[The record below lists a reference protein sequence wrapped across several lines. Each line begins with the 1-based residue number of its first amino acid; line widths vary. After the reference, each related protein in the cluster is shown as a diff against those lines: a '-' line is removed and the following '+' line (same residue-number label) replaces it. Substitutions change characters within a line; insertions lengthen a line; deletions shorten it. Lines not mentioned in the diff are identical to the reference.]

1 MEAVLSPNGQSR
13 FDGGAPPTKLIV
25 ATRTGIKILE
35 REKLGAPWQLAATAL
50 EQHHM
55 STMTMLPGGRPG
67 VLAGTHGDGIFWSSD
82 GRNWEPRNE
91 GLRIK
96 DIYTLAAVIEN
107 GALVVYA
114 GTEPASLFRSTDL
127 GKSWSERPAI
137 SEQKNKDWTFP
148 APPHI
153 AHTKMLAFDP
163 RDPQHIFA
171 AIEQGALLETRDA
184 GMSWRELADYSRP
197 DDRAFK
203 DLHNVVVVPS
213 KPERMFMT
221 TGCGSYRSEDGGQ
234 HWVRMTDESF
244 RLAYPDHIGLSPDEK
259 TLFMSGAAAHPGMWR
274 KSHDAGTAVL
284 RSRDDGKHWEHLTR
298 GIPATAPCNI
308 EAMSIAAWPGGYS
321 LFLGDTD
328 GAVYLSEDGGDSFTR
343 IADAI
348 GPISKGNHW
357 EPLQRAA
364 AAE

>member
-13 FDGGAPPTKLIV
+13 FDGGAPPTKLVV
-25 ATRTGIKILE
+25 ATATGVKILE
-35 REKLGAPWQLAATAL
+35 REKPGAPWQLAATAL
-50 EQHHM
+50 ENHHI
-55 STMTMLPGGRPG
+55 STMTLLPGGWPG
-67 VLAGTHGDGIFWSSD
+67 IFAGTHGDGIFWSAD
-82 GRNWEPRNE
+82 GHSWQPRND

-96 DIYTLAAVIEN
+96 DIYTLAAVVEN
-107 GALVVYA
+107 GVLIVYA

-127 GKSWSERPAI
+127 GKNWIERPAI

-153 AHTKMLAFDP
+153 AHTKALAFDP

-184 GMSWRELADYSRP
+184 GQSWRELADYSRP
-197 DDRAFK
+197 EDRAFK
-203 DLHNVVVVPS
+203 DLHNVVIVPS
-213 KPERMFMT
+213 RPDCLFMT

-234 HWVRMTDESF
+234 HWARMTDESF
-244 RLAYPDHIGLSPDEK
+244 RLSYPDHIGLSPDEK
-259 TLFMSGAAAHPGMWR
+259 TLFMSGAAGHPGLWR
-274 KSHDAGTAVL
+274 QSHDAGTAVL
-284 RSRDDGKHWEHLTR
+284 RSRDEGKHWEHLTH
-298 GIPATAPCNI
+298 GIPETAPCNI
-308 EAMSIAAWPGGYS
+308 EAMSIVAWPGGYS

-328 GAVYLSEDGGDSFTR
+328 GAVYLSENGGDSFTR

-348 GPISKGNHW
+348 GPISKGNHFV
-357 EPLQRAA
+357 PLQRAH